1 MMVYTLSA
9 TLPEDSFVDWTQA
22 SLWAQGSAPNDPG
35 AQVFFSDTGRDY
47 FVEIAQ
53 GETISIGSFLLE
65 ANHLLLDGTLVS
77 AGSVSVA
84 AGAGIQIYGGALSA
98 QSLHFN
104 GTPSVDVGLVG
115 VGTVTV
121 AGPIYNDS
129 SIISGNETGLSSLTT
144 LTLNAAYVDNLGLL
158 EASVGSTFT
167 VNVTLAWGLANY
179 AYYTLTGG
187 TYDAESNATL
197 NLKTDGL
204 IVNDSATLTLGG
216 AGTDIIASYN
226 PSTGQYVPIQSS
238 LTLVTS
244 TGTLELD
251 AASYTTSG
259 TLTVEGMLK
268 LVGAASFSAG
278 TLYVTSGGNV
288 DLSDAYPG
296 ESMTLSGGHI
306 LNNGQIY
313 VDAVGGAIA
322 TISGPVS
329 GAGSIVLGP
338 AVTTIL
344 HYGGPPVTTTA
355 NAELTGADSNSLT
368 FSDGTGSFLLD
379 LPASVTGSVQ
389 HFTAGDS
396 IVLPHVTQASVTSY
410 SYAGSASSGVLT
422 VQEGSTTLHFN
433 FTGSYTTAD
442 FALSTDSAS
451 GGLAITGTSLI
462 GVAPAS
468 HTV

>member
-1 MMVYTLSA
+1 MTVYTLSSS
-9 TLPEDSFVDWTQA
+9 LPEDSFIDWTQT
-22 SLWAQGSAPNDPG
+22 SLWAQGNAPDDSG
-35 AQVFFSDTGRDY
+35 AQVYFNDTGSDY

-53 GETISIGSFLLE
+53 AETISIGSFSLA
-65 ANHLLLDGTLVS
+65 ANHLLLAGTLVS

-84 AGAGIQIYGGALSA
+84 ADAGLQIYGGSLSA
-98 QSLHFN
+98 QSLHLN
-104 GTPSVDVGLVG
+104 GTPLVDVGLLG

-129 SIISGNETGLSSLTT
+129 AIISGTETGLSSLTT
-144 LTLNAAYVDNLGLL
+144 LTLNAAYIDNLGLL
-158 EASVGSTFT
+158 EASVASTLT
-167 VNVTLAWGLANY
+167 VTVTLASGLAND
-179 AYYTLTGG
+179 AYGTLTGG

-197 NLKTDGL
+197 NLGTNGV
-204 IVNDSATLTLGG
+204 IVNDAATLILDG
-216 AGTDIIASYN
+216 AGTDVIASFN

-238 LTLVTS
+238 LTEVTAA
-244 TGTLELD
+244 GTLELD
-251 AASYTTSG
+251 AASYTTGG
-259 TLTVEGMLK
+259 TLTVEGMLR
-268 LVGAASFSAG
+268 LVGAANFSAG
-278 TLYVTSGGNV
+278 TLYVTSGGAV

-296 ESMTLSGGHI
+296 ESMTLSAGRI
-306 LNNGQIY
+306 LNNGQIF
-313 VDAVGGAIA
+313 VDAAGGAIA
-322 TISGPVS
+322 TIAGPVS

-338 AVTTIL
+338 AVTSIL
-344 HYGGPPVTTTA
+344 RYGGPPVITTA

-379 LPASVTGSVQ
+379 VPASFTGAVQ

-396 IVLPHVTQASVTSY
+396 ILLPSVAPSSVTAY

-422 VQEGSTTLHFN
+422 LQEGNTPLHLT

-442 FALSTDSAS
+442 FALSTDPAS

-468 HTV
+468 HPV